1 MERVP
6 TQQLHIQLPRSKRI
20 RVLLQHLEETL
31 RRVVYGQDEA
41 IKALT
46 ASIKLARAGLVRAE
60 RGQSGGF
67 SLARSA
73 TTISLLDIYRAVM
86 PDTELMPLHENPE
99 NSKCPVSCNVRIALS
114 AHLDRAQSIY
124 ERELQKVMLADIE
137 KTM

>member
-1 MERVP
+1 MAV
-6 TQQLHIQLPRSKRI
+6 HIMTALAFLGEKATSEMLANTVNTNPVVI
-20 RVLLQHLEETL
+20 RRLVGE
-31 RRVVYGQDEA
+31 
-41 IKALT
+41 
-46 ASIKLARAGLVRAE
+46 LARAGLVHTE

-73 TTISLLDIYRAVM
+73 STISLLDIYRAVM

-99 NSKCPVSCNVRIALS
+99 NRKCPVSCNVRSALA
-114 AHLDRAQSIY
+114 AHLDRAQGVY

>member
-1 MERVP
+1 MAV
-6 TQQLHIQLPRSKRI
+6 HIMTALAFLGEKATSEVLSNTVNTNPVVI
-20 RVLLQHLEETL
+20 RRLL
-31 RRVVYGQDEA
+31 G
-41 IKALT
+41 
-46 ASIKLARAGLVRAE
+46 KLARAGLVRAE

>member
-1 MERVP
+1 MAV
-6 TQQLHIQLPRSKRI
+6 HIMTALAFLGEKATSEVLSNTVNTNPVVI
-20 RVLLQHLEETL
+20 RRLLGE
-31 RRVVYGQDEA
+31 
-41 IKALT
+41 
-46 ASIKLARAGLVRAE
+46 LARAGLVRAE

-73 TTISLLDIYRAVM
+73 TKISLLDIYRAVM
-86 PDTELMPLHENPE
+86 LDTELMPLHENPE

>member
-1 MERVP
+1 MAV
-6 TQQLHIQLPRSKRI
+6 HIMTALAFLGEKATSEVLSNTVNTNPVVI
-20 RVLLQHLEETL
+20 RRLLGE
-31 RRVVYGQDEA
+31 
-41 IKALT
+41 
-46 ASIKLARAGLVRAE
+46 LARAGLVRAE

-67 SLARSA
+67 SLARNA

-86 PDTELMPLHENPE
+86 TDTELMPLHENPE
-99 NSKCPVSCNVRIALS
+99 NRKCPVSCKVRSALS